1 MQASVFIEG
10 VVGCLLQNY
19 SFPNRSHE
27 KTLRIQTYPDH
38 LLLSLPL
45 DTRGYVGLAGWVSE
59 SRQGLAALC
68 AKNKQFHQFQ
78 GHDSDHIFLALWG
91 KPQTPKVR
99 GTIFTVA
106 YRSYSGNC
114 WAMSFTILESQ
125 GAVICRLPGTWFRH
139 VLRMDRESVVEYVE
153 HWWTLMN
160 IDAHWWTC
168 RTIYRLVWLLLDA
181 RSNIWC
187 KTHRNHWP
195 KIFLASGGLSPPELC
210 ICKTCWVCQLPL
222 ATCAFI
228 ATPLAAS
235 QPAIS
240 DHFPLWEIVG
250 IFESNC
256 RML

>member
-1 MQASVFIEG
+1 
-10 VVGCLLQNY
+10 
-19 SFPNRSHE
+19 
-27 KTLRIQTYPDH
+27 LRIQTYPDH

-210 ICKTCWVCQLPL
+210 ICKTCWVGAQSFLNKQCFVLSS
-222 ATCAFI
+222 AVSFWENYWHGVAAGAI
-228 ATPLAAS
+228 AGAHWRMSTWAS
-235 QPAIS
+235 QVIYLFKSAHLS
-240 DHFPLWEIVG
+240 AEYNVEIIV
-250 IFESNC
+250 
-256 RML
+256 M